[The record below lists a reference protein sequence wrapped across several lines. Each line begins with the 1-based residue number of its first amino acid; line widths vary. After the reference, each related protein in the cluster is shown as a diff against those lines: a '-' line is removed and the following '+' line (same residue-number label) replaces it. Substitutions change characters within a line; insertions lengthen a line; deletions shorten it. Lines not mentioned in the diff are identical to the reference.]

1 MCQKKKKK
9 MIDRTFRIDIS
20 PDKFMHTIAQ
30 QKRTDDNDKNGQIV
44 QEDDC

>member
-1 MCQKKKKK
+1 MRQEKKKKV
-9 MIDRTFRIDIS
+9 INGGLRVNIF

-30 QKRTDDNDKNGQIV
+30 QKRTDDNDKNSQIV